1 MYDLILYYLK
11 PRNRSSQIAHS
22 TALPSK
28 LGCGTRCVNLR
39 FNIVVLYMTIYTLST
54 PVFYKYFMLKL
65 ADIRQVQIELTTRC
79 NARCPMCMRN
89 YRGMDYNSG
98 YPETELTLENLQ
110 HILQPEFLQQL
121 TRGVSFN
128 GNLGD
133 FGLARDAQEIVYWLA
148 KQNVLVSI
156 NTNGSMRTP
165 DWWASLARPGVRIGF
180 ALDGLAGT
188 HELYRQDTDWNRV
201 IENARAFI
209 AAGGHAVWRFIPF
222 DHNHDQEAKCRQLA
236 QEFGFAK
243 FENIDEGRNRTP
255 VFRRDGTFSH
265 HIGRPYSDNE
275 SDIRPMLESHL
286 TWFDPRTVK
295 LEKDSQPL
303 RLICQHKRLEE
314 IYIAADG
321 TVWPCCFLGFYPAT
335 MKHPGNEQLLPLV
348 RENNALK
355 YDLAHCMAW
364 FDRVEETWSRAS
376 IADGRLYGCVNSCG
390 GR

>member
-1 MYDLILYYLK
+1 
-11 PRNRSSQIAHS
+11 
-22 TALPSK
+22 
-28 LGCGTRCVNLR
+28 
-39 FNIVVLYMTIYTLST
+39 
-54 PVFYKYFMLKL
+54 MLKL
-65 ADIRQVQIELTTRC
+65 ADVRQVQIELTTRC

-98 YPETELTLENLQ
+98 YPETELSLEQ
-110 HILQPEFLQQL
+110 IKHILTPKFLKQL
-121 TRGVSFN
+121 TKGISFN

-133 FGLARDAQEIVYWLA
+133 FGLARDAQEIVHYLCDHD
-148 KQNVLVSI
+148 VPVYI

-165 DWWASLARPGVRIGF
+165 NWWAQLARPGVKIGF

-209 AAGGHAVWRFIPF
+209 QAGGRAVWRFIPF
-222 DHNHDQEAKCRQLA
+222 DHNRNQEVECRHLA
-236 QEFGFAK
+236 QKFGFQE

-255 VFRRDGTFSH
+255 VFKRDGSFSH
-265 HIGRPYSDNE
+265 HIGQPYSE
-275 SDIRPMLESHL
+275 QIPKIEPLLESHV
-286 TWFDPRTVK
+286 TWFDHKTVRS
-295 LEKDSQPL
+295 EKDTQPL

-335 MKHPGNEQLLPLV
+335 MKHPGNEQLWPLV
-348 RENNALK
+348 SENNALE
-355 YDLAHCMAW
+355 YDLDHCMAW
-364 FDRVEETWSRAS
+364 FDRVEETWSRNS